1 MVIIETNSYKKSVK
15 KILKNKTNE
24 LNRLENIKNIIIMS
38 NNLHEL
44 LLSEYKKIYHIEK
57 KKGNLKEFY
66 TAHLN
71 SKLRLIMKPVG
82 EYPYKEIEIDNII
95 FDDIDDSHYGE
106 G

>member
-1 MVIIETNSYKKSVK
+1 MN
-15 KILKNKTNE
+15 
-24 LNRLENIKNIIIMS
+24 
-38 NNLHEL
+38 
-44 LLSEYKKIYHIEK
+44 
-57 KKGNLKEFY
+57 
-66 TAHLN
+66 LN